1 MRLRR
6 GRRYSLT
13 RHIIRADEPRL
24 PGGSNTASTP
34 QALMLS
40 AFNACMMAMF
50 VGEAAHEHIHL
61 TRLEIELEPRT

>member
-1 MRLRR
+1 
-6 GRRYSLT
+6 
-13 RHIIRADEPRL
+13 
-24 PGGSNTASTP
+24 
-34 QALMLS
+34 MLS